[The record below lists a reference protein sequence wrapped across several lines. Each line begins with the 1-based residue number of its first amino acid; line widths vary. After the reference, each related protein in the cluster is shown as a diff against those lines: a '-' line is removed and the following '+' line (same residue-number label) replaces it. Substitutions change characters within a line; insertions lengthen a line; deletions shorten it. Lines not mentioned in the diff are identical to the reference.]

1 MAGDPESIYYPKGRQ
16 QQERPESV
24 CRAAMMR
31 TATHKLVWRTSGE
44 HELYDL
50 VVDREE
56 LKNVIGKE
64 GYAEVQREL
73 ERRMLDW
80 YVHTAD
86 VVPFEPDPRGF
97 PSGLVS

>member
-1 MAGDPESIYYPKGRQ
+1 MI
-16 QQERPESV
+16 
-24 CRAAMMR
+24 R
-31 TATHKLVWRTSGE
+31 TATHKLVWRTSGQ

-50 VVDREE
+50 VTDPEE
-56 LKNVIGKE
+56 LKNLCGVE
-64 GYAEVQREL
+64 EYAEVQREL

-97 PSGLVS
+97 PPGLVS